1 MIVAGPNGAGK
12 TTVFQSTVVQDF
24 GRAVWIIN
32 PDLLAAR
39 IRAVESLSIRAA
51 NLAAV
56 RRIETWVKA
65 SLNAHQTIGV
75 ETVLSTPKYRKL
87 VRIAKRKRFE
97 ILLFYVLLQSPELHV
112 ARVHLRVR
120 KGGHDVPVS
129 KILGRRK
136 RSLAQL
142 PWFLQQADK
151 AWLYDNSGARPHLM
165 GLKQQDQIVLDHR
178 AALPEIRQIVEQLAR
193 KSAIKSKLEVP

>member
-1 MIVAGPNGAGK
+1 
-12 TTVFQSTVVQDF
+12 
-24 GRAVWIIN
+24 
-32 PDLLAAR
+32 
-39 IRAVESLSIRAA
+39 
-51 NLAAV
+51 
-56 RRIETWVKA
+56 
-65 SLNAHQTIGV
+65 
-75 ETVLSTPKYRKL
+75 VLSTPKYRKL

-97 ILLFYVLLQSPELHV
+97 ILLFYVLLQSPQLHV
-112 ARVHLRVR
+112 ARVRLRVR

-142 PWFLQQADK
+142 PWFLQQADR

-165 GLKQQDQIVLDHR
+165 GLKQQDQIVLDHH